1 MLSIT
6 LAALAL
12 LGGDDLSHLTPRTT
26 AAEHLRGSLLALE
39 EHGEGCE
46 HRFPLLV
53 EAGRS
58 AAEALG
64 DTHFGD
70 ELRGL
75 VYDLRWLAITRPAQA
90 EERLERDLRR
100 ALVDLEFSPLIEAPL
115 PEGFPAP
122 TPVRQIERKT
132 YPAYRLA
139 RADMESSQNGA
150 FWQLFQHIKKH
161 DIPMTA
167 PVEMTYDEVGDEVD
181 MAFMYEDVR
190 QGETGPDGTVEV
202 MDVAPMEVVSIGCRG
217 NSTQR
222 AVDAAREALF
232 AWVAARPELEL
243 AGPARQFGYNSPM
256 VSSSKRYF
264 EVQIPIRERSESG
277 PGGLVL
283 DFTSE
288 REHQRWA
295 AVDDVVMGGRSDS
308 RLVHEAGHCVFRGR
322 LSLENNGGFAS
333 VRCTPSELGLEGA
346 TRLSLRYRGDG
357 KTYKLRLRMDGKFDG
372 VSYEARFETVEGEW
386 METSFELS
394 EFRPVWRGNRVPGA
408 PELDPAR
415 VRSVT
420 LMISDKQAGPFRL
433 ELDRLTRDES
443 APGPALS
450 AE

>member
-6 LAALAL
+6 LATLAL
-12 LGGDDLSHLTPRTT
+12 FGGDDLSDLTPRGA
-26 AAEHLRGSLLALE
+26 AAEHLRASFLTLE
-39 EHGEGCE
+39 AHGEDCE

-58 AAEALG
+58 AAETLG
-64 DTHFGD
+64 DTHFAD
-70 ELRGL
+70 ELLGRI
-75 VYDLRWLAITRPAQA
+75 YDLRWLAITRPSQA

-100 ALVDLEFSPLIEAPL
+100 ALADLEFSPLIEAPL

-139 RADMESSQNGA
+139 RADMEASQNGA

-167 PVEMTYDEVGDEVD
+167 PVEMTYDEAGDEID

-190 QGETGPDGTVEV
+190 QGETG
-202 MDVAPMEVVSIGCRG
+202 RG
-217 NSTQR
+217 NSTER

-232 AWVAARPELEL
+232 AWIAARPELEP

-264 EVQIPIRERSESG
+264 EVQIPIRERSE
-277 PGGLVL
+277 PVPEGLVL

-295 AVDDVVMGGRSDS
+295 AVDDVVMGGRSSS
-308 RLVHEAGHCVFRGR
+308 RLVHEAGRCVFSGK

-333 VRCTPSELGLEGA
+333 VRCAPSELGLEGA
-346 TRLSLRYRGDG
+346 TRLGLRHKGDG

-372 VSYEARFETVEGEW
+372 VSYEARFETMAGEW
-386 METSFELS
+386 METHIELS
-394 EFRPVWRGNRVPGA
+394 EFRPVWRGNPVPDA
-408 PELDPAR
+408 PALDAAR
-415 VRSVT
+415 VRSIT
-420 LMISDKQAGPFRL
+420 LMISDKQSGPFRL
-433 ELDRLTRDES
+433 ELDRLTRD
-443 APGPALS
+443 
-450 AE
+450 